1 MSNVDWEV
9 DWNFWL
15 NMPTVKL
22 WQAVALSMD
31 LSPEAFSGVSKHLGS
46 WLKAETT
53 QELIGNG
60 DNDRDRFNKRLELL
74 KAHVFDTDNLNVTS
88 ISANNVN
95 SVIYLNDFVDWTL
108 KVKWDIPK
116 ELETLVTTKEKVE
129 DKLYREDK
137 PNGEPWREHRE
148 GDPKPK
154 HDWYTPARYF
164 ARELVRDDSNLL
176 TKKKYLYQKISDSL
190 ADVGIY
196 KRGGKKAFDSQTIRK
211 ALANI
216 KYDR

>member
-1 MSNVDWEV
+1 MSNVDW
-9 DWNFWL
+9 DHWL
-15 NMPTVKL
+15 NMPTVKV
-22 WQAVALSMD
+22 WQACALSMD
-31 LSPEAFSGVSKHLGS
+31 FDPHKCLLEGS
-46 WLKAETT
+46 
-53 QELIGNG
+53 
-60 DNDRDRFNKRLELL
+60 RLESWEWEVDQSKFRKRVTILVS
-74 KAHVFDTDNLNVTS
+74 HIFDTDNFPNAVRDSLN
-88 ISANNVN
+88 AN
-95 SVIYLNDFVDWTL
+95 SVIHLNDFVDWTL
-108 KVKWDIPK
+108 KVKWDVPK
-116 ELETLVTTKEKVE
+116 ELETIVATKEKVE

-137 PNGEPWREHRE
+137 PNVEPWRGHRE

-216 KYDR
+216 KYN